1 MPSLRESMAE
11 NGFES
16 NDSYDFQV
24 RCLLDSPKDGLRTLA
39 IEGDC
44 ERRKTAFANALA
56 HALPFEHVLY
66 HDFSDAAPMPEV
78 VLPPT
83 QDELGRE
90 EPPIDPLD
98 DIASHACALS
108 EGDGTILILDQLH
121 VADFRDHIRIHRLIR
136 DRRWR
141 VRDAPY
147 YANPKHLVLFL
158 ISEEPLYHALA
169 RDSFRVWISRASERY
184 IVFRPAD
191 FDLGA
196 DAFPLFA
203 AIETLFRA
211 LQAAP
216 TRGELG
222 LILHDLQRHV
232 HTVEDLRHCLF
243 GRCEGVDRQTLHDP
257 DHADALGE
265 VIRCLHDWL
274 DTEQIVLGGD

>member
-16 NDSYDFQV
+16 NDSYEFQV
-24 RCLLDSPKDGLRTLA
+24 HCLLDSPTDGLRTLA

-56 HALPFEHVLY
+56 HSLPFKHVLY
-66 HDFSDAAPMPEV
+66 HDFSDEAPAPEII
-78 VLPPT
+78 LPPT

-108 EGDGTILILDQLH
+108 EGESTILILDQLQI
-121 VADFRDHIRIHRLIR
+121 ADFRDHIRIHRLIR
-136 DRRWR
+136 DRRWL

-147 YANPKHLVLFL
+147 FANPKNLLLFL

-169 RDSFRVWISRASERY
+169 RASFRVWISRVSERY

-191 FDLGA
+191 FDLGS

-211 LQAAP
+211 LGAAP
-216 TRGELG
+216 TRGELK

-232 HTVEDLRHCLF
+232 RTADDLRRCLF
-243 GRCEGVDRQTLHDP
+243 GRCEGIERETLHNSEHDEV
-257 DHADALGE
+257 LGE
-265 VIRCLHDWL
+265 VVRCLIDWL
-274 DTEQIVLGGD
+274 DTEQIVLGDD